1 MSNNNEWYDD
11 DDDFLEEEDQTGGLQ
26 NLRKADRAKS
36 KRIKELETEL
46 ESLRNFQR
54 QSVVSSVLNERGVNP
69 KIASFIPSDIAN
81 DSESIGQWLDE
92 HGEVFGVQPQ
102 KQRSMV
108 DQENLNALR
117 QIDAATNFALSPD
130 DVNDVFSRIN
140 NAQSTEELLEMIYG
154 ADS

>member
-1 MSNNNEWYDD
+1 MSNNNEWYED
-11 DDDFLEEEDQTGGLQ
+11 DDDFLEEDDQTSGLT

-46 ESLRNFQR
+46 EGLRNFQR

-140 NAQSTEELLEMIYG
+140 NAQSADELMEMIYG